1 MQKKGLLW
9 ILALILIIVPLII
22 VSSKSKSFKNLLT
35 SKNEDEVVETTGKK
49 QNHSS
54 NIASVKQIISKQK
67 QRIEDKKNI
76 ENNQ

>member
-35 SKNEDEVVETTGKK
+35 SKNEDEVEKTEKK

-54 NIASVKQIISKQK
+54 NIASVKQKISKQK
-67 QRIEDKKNI
+67 QRIKDNKNT